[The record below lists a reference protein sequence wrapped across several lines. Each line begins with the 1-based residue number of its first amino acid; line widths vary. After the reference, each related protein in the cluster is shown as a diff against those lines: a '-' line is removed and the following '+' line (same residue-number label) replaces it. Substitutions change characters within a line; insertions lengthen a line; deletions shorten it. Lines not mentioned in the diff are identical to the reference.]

1 MQKQKKESLPSA
13 RQTQVKRGKA
23 VTTLRENTRKESEQ
37 SATKEA
43 TQRFVKDLLVRGEAA
58 TLTKKGKLP
67 LSATHVIIKKNPD
80 GSVEV
85 KRARYKAF

>member
-1 MQKQKKESLPSA
+1 MQKQKKEILPSA
-13 RQTQVKRGKA
+13 RRTQVKRGKA
-23 VTTLRENTRKESEQ
+23 ATALRENTRKESEQ
-37 SATKEA
+37 SAAKET

-58 TLTKKGKLP
+58 KLTKKGKLP
-67 LSATHVIIKKNPD
+67 LSATHVITKEHPD